1 MADLAK
7 AQSGTDA
14 RARPAQR
21 PFADARGAVRTGIVA
36 PVQYLR
42 VAAAFAVFFYH
53 ISASADSAWADA
65 AIGVDAVGAAG
76 VDLFFV
82 LSGFIMAKIVAEA
95 EPFDTGRFVRR
106 RILRIVPLYWLV
118 SLFVFALALSLPG
131 LFNNPPDDWSHLVH
145 SLLFLP
151 YQSDGYAMAP
161 VVLVGWTLN
170 YEMFFYVLVALCAGL
185 LGDRNLVVVRAL
197 MVAMVAGVL
206 VAEPENH
213 VIDYFCDPIILEFT
227 FGIAIYHIYRESGP
241 SRSPLYPALFVAGIV
256 VLMLQLEHHSGV
268 MRVLYWGVPSAA
280 ILLGGLHALRF
291 ESRILMAMADWS
303 YALYLTHLF
312 VIMAFVRFVIPLSAP
327 LGLPWQIHYA
337 VMTIA
342 AIALA
347 AVTHRFAECH
357 AQRVFGRLLFGPR
370 RR

>member
-7 AQSGTDA
+7 AHSGTDA
-14 RARPAQR
+14 RARSAQR
-21 PFADARGAVRTGIVA
+21 RSGDAHRGVQTGIVA

-42 VAAAFAVFFYH
+42 VAAALAVFFYH

-65 AIGVDAVGAAG
+65 SIGVDAVGAAG

-106 RILRIVPLYWLV
+106 RVLRIVPLYWLV
-118 SLFVFALALSLPG
+118 SLFVFALALLLPG
-131 LFNNPPDDWSHLVH
+131 LFNNPPGDWSHLIH

-170 YEMFFYVLVALCAGL
+170 YEMFFYVLVALCVGL
-185 LGDRNLVVVRAL
+185 LGDRNLVILRVL
-197 MVAMVAGVL
+197 MVAMVVGAL
-206 VAEPENH
+206 VAEPDND

-227 FGIAIYHIYRESGP
+227 FGIVIYHIYRESEP
-241 SRSPLYPALFVAGIV
+241 SRSLLYPALFVAGIV
-256 VLMLQLEHHSGV
+256 VLMLQLEQHSGI
-268 MRVLYWGVPSAA
+268 MRVFHWGIPSAA
-280 ILLGGLHALRF
+280 ILLGGLHTLRF
-291 ESRILMAMADWS
+291 ESRALMTMADWS

-327 LGLPWQIHYA
+327 LELPWQVHYV

-342 AIALA
+342 AIALS
-347 AVTHRFAECH
+347 AVTHRFVECH
-357 AQRVFGRLLFGPR
+357 ARRMFGRLLFGPR
-370 RR
+370 QR